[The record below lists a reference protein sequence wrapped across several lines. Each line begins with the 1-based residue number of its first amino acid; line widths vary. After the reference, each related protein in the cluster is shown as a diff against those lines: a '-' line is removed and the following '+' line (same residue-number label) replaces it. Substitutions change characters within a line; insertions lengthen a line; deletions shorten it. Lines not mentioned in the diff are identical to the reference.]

1 MLRGITL
8 FKCMDSP
15 VNIKNVGK
23 QVSSSTA
30 NDEICEEDI
39 ESFEYSSPNISPSD
53 VSMLSFTKGN

>member
-1 MLRGITL
+1 
-8 FKCMDSP
+8 MDSP